1 MTRRER
7 LEMIIRGEIN
17 DELIEECKRE
27 LEKLDAHRTHAR
39 ENANAQENKEYEE
52 RICAALRGM
61 SEPVQID
68 ELAELVGCTF
78 ARQRLT
84 AICTNLIREGRIHS
98 CDIKFAGTF
107 FSSGPFEDWTSLPN
121 NIPLDRNRIALGWSV
136 TNNTLVRII
145 SVVLSKYIWKWFL
158 KIMGSNVLKT
168 AHCFFYYMI

>member
-84 AICTNLIREGRIHS
+84 AICTNLIREWRIYS
-98 CDIKFAGTF
+98 CDVKTKKGKRK
-107 FSSGPFEDWTSLPN
+107 GY
-121 NIPLDRNRIALGWSV
+121 
-136 TNNTLVRII
+136 
-145 SVVLSKYIWKWFL
+145 YI
-158 KIMGSNVLKT
+158 
-168 AHCFFYYMI
+168 